1 MKLLLFVE
9 QAYSFDVLG
18 PVAQLARAGGDEVA
32 WYVLPE
38 VAARCGGDAP
48 VFRTVRD
55 ARAFGADAVLVP
67 GNWVPSGLGRVAV
80 QLFHGLALE
89 KKGHF
94 RVRGFFD
101 LYCTPGPYVT
111 GLYRVEA
118 ERHGYFDVVET
129 GWPKLDPYAVAAVQE
144 RGPRDPLHV
153 LYAPT
158 FSRALTS
165 LTDLLGEW
173 ARLSRDG
180 RFRLRVKMH
189 PLTDPELCLA
199 YERALPE
206 GVVLPASANVLDQI
220 VGADV
225 VVSDTS
231 SAIREAN
238 WLGRP
243 CITYRTARP
252 DRNVVDFQNPAA
264 LETVLL
270 QAVADYGGLRQ
281 AGRES
286 LSEIHPYC
294 DGQSAMRVLAAL
306 RERLERPQ
314 AIRRKPLNLL
324 RRTKVWWRIK
334 KVEKKAVQS

>member
-9 QAYSFDVLG
+9 QAYSFDILG
-18 PVAQLARAGGDEVA
+18 PVARQARAEGEDVA
-32 WYVLPE
+32 WFVLPG
-38 VAARCGGDAP
+38 VAAQGIGAEP
-48 VFRTVRD
+48 VLRTVRE

-67 GNWVPSGLGRVAV
+67 GNWVPLGLGRLAV
-80 QLFHGLALE
+80 QVFHGLALE

-101 LYCTPGPYVT
+101 LYCTPGPFVT
-111 GLYRVEA
+111 GLYRAEA
-118 ERHGYFDVVET
+118 ERHGYFGVVET
-129 GWPKLDPYAVAAVQE
+129 GWPKLDPYAAAAVEE

-165 LTDLLGEW
+165 LPDLLEEW
-173 ARLSRDG
+173 ARLSRDK
-180 RFRLRVKMH
+180 RFVLRVKMH

-206 GVVLPASANVLDQI
+206 GVVVPASANVLEQI
-220 VGADV
+220 AGADV

-231 SAIREAN
+231 STIREAN

-243 CITYRTARP
+243 CVTYRTARP
-252 DRNVVDFQNPAA
+252 GRNVIDFHSPDA
-264 LETVLL
+264 LDAVLM
-270 QAVADYGGLRQ
+270 QAVAGYGALRQ
-281 AGRES
+281 AGRDS

-294 DGQSAMRVLAAL
+294 DGQSSGRVLAAV
-306 RERLERPQ
+306 RGRLAGPQ

-324 RRTKVWWRIK
+324 RRAKVWWRIK
-334 KVEKKAVQS
+334 KAEQKAVQS